1 MHPDFRDAEMW
12 KKWVKICAVWHTGAW
27 TQCMQMHTHVPFI
40 HSLGSRNIYIFETL
54 IFNLHKNTELLS
66 DYKQMTHTLH
76 FSKIWLCLPSG
87 QSPRVRMRSFTL
99 ISQRNK
105 LSYLLPSSAFPS
117 QSRHYTPSV
126 WQIQCM
132 SIVRRVKGREPKSI
146 EIYQPSPLNTCY

>member
-1 MHPDFRDAEMW
+1 MHPDFSDAEMW

-87 QSPRVRMRSFTL
+87 HSLHESEWEA
-99 ISQRNK
+99 
-105 LSYLLPSSAFPS
+105 LPSSHKGINWAICFP
-117 QSRHYTPSV
+117 P
-126 WQIQCM
+126 
-132 SIVRRVKGREPKSI
+132 
-146 EIYQPSPLNTCY
+146 QPSPPNHVITPLVFDRYSACL